1 MNNLLT
7 RVVAKQFVFKNVI
20 RSIKTAQPIC
30 GSFKVQDDKD
40 FTEKVENSKEPIIVD
55 FYATWCGPCKALEP
69 RLENVIAQRRGD
81 IQLAKVDIDD
91 LGELA
96 AKYEVSTIPALVA
109 FQNGKV
115 KERLVGL
122 QDEDKLNLW
131 IDNVLKK

>member
-1 MNNLLT
+1 MNNLIT
-7 RVVAKQFVFKNVI
+7 
-20 RSIKTAQPIC
+20 RSIARNFTTLGRRTLATTKTRA

-40 FTEKVENSKEPIIVD
+40 FVDKVENSKEPVIVD
-55 FYATWCGPCKALEP
+55 FFATWCGPCKALEP
-69 RLENVIAQRRGD
+69 RLENVIAQRKGD
-81 IQLAKVDIDD
+81 ISVAKVDIDD

-96 AKYEVSTIPALVA
+96 AKYEVSTIPALVV

>member
-1 MNNLLT
+1 MNAIIL
-7 RVVAKQFVFKNVI
+7 RNVG
-20 RSIKTAQPIC
+20 RTFSALGKRTLATSGLKT

-40 FTEKVENSKEPIIVD
+40 FVDKVENSKEPVIVD
-55 FYATWCGPCKALEP
+55 FFATWCGPCKALEP
-69 RLENVIAQRRGD
+69 RLENVIAQRKGD
-81 IQLAKVDIDD
+81 ISVAKVDIDD

-96 AKYEVSTIPALVA
+96 AKYEVSTIPALVV

>member
-1 MNNLLT
+1 MNSL
-7 RVVAKQFVFKNVI
+7 VVRNVSRRLI
-20 RSIKTAQPIC
+20 AVGQRALSASNKTC

-40 FTEKVENSKEPIIVD
+40 FVDKVENSKEPVIVD
-55 FYATWCGPCKALEP
+55 FFATWCGPCKALEP
-69 RLENVIAQRRGD
+69 RLENVIAQRKGD
-81 IQLAKVDIDD
+81 ISVAKVDIDD

-96 AKYEVSTIPALVA
+96 AKYEVSTIPALVV

>member
-1 MNNLLT
+1 M
-7 RVVAKQFVFKNVI
+7 FFFC
-20 RSIKTAQPIC
+20 S
-30 GSFKVQDDKD
+30 
-40 FTEKVENSKEPIIVD
+40 
-55 FYATWCGPCKALEP
+55 WCGPCKALAP
-69 RLENVIAQRRGD
+69 RLENVIAQRKGN
-81 IQLAKVDIDD
+81 ISVAKVDIDD

-96 AKYEVSTIPALVA
+96 AKYEVLKAKLLNRNFSPIIIRFKVSTIPALVV